1 VSQEATERRLK
12 TAHLCAPLRH
22 PTGDERRPTLTRE
35 NVKGIVES
43 TWFEFCPPP
52 RLQVNRGTCRFGRYK
67 NPRRP
72 HPPPRASRVSH
83 HPPQVSGLTH
93 RRPLD
98 QSTPAARVHFWPLV
112 SAAAM
117 GSHDGVVSG
126 CNAYETSERSLPPSR
141 LLFSFSSHLAA
152 SLSLAGSFVFSSTS
166 TPALLCVDTLH
177 FSLVLHPF
185 YFAVAPALSFP
196 FLSFPSRWV
205 ENAPPRITIEQ

>member
-1 VSQEATERRLK
+1 MKR
-12 TAHLCAPLRH
+12 TASLHL
-22 PTGDERRPTLTRE
+22 
-35 NVKGIVES
+35 
-43 TWFEFCPPP
+43 PPSP

-67 NPRRP
+67 NPRRSP
-72 HPPPRASRVSH
+72 A
-83 HPPQVSGLTH
+83 LAY

-117 GSHDGVVSG
+117 GSHGGVVSG

-166 TPALLCVDTLH
+166 TPAFLCVDTLH
-177 FSLVLHPF
+177 FSLVL
-185 YFAVAPALSFP
+185 Y
-196 FLSFPSRWV
+196 
-205 ENAPPRITIEQ
+205 